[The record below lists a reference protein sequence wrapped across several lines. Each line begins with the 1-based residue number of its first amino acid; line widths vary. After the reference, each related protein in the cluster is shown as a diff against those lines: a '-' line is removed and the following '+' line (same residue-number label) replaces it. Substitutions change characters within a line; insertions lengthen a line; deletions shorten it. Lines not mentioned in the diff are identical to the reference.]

1 LRWKIAAASWLC
13 GDGLRALRSRE
24 RVAMEVQLPTAA
36 AHARR
41 HFAKAT
47 FIAPRVTFNV
57 LMGRAIRWNVAIKS

>member
-1 LRWKIAAASWLC
+1 LPWKIATASWLC

-24 RVAMEVQLPTAA
+24 RVVMEVQLPTA

-47 FIAPRVTFNV
+47 FITPRVTFNV
-57 LMGRAIRWNVAIKS
+57 LMGRAIRWNVAIKF